1 MLSVSDGH
9 FSDHWVIPQL
19 YLRKPAK
26 EFSAPNDTKSV
37 KKCKVLTFLWFA
49 VMYNAFLLVIGW
61 HNHKIWRYSTW
72 F

>member
-19 YLRKPAK
+19 YLT
-26 EFSAPNDTKSV
+26 NDTKSV